1 MRDFPHSLQRY
12 AELHDMEFMETS
24 AKMNKNVREAFTRL
38 ASEIC
43 ELRAQQAPLS
53 SGGDTGPNMSLAR
66 NTKPLR
72 EEGGS
77 CYC

>member
-1 MRDFPHSLQRY
+1 
-12 AELHDMEFMETS
+12 MEFMETS
-24 AKMNKNVREAFTRL
+24 AKTNKNVREAFCQL

-53 SGGDTGPNMSLAR
+53 SGGDNGPNMSLAR
-66 NTKPLR
+66 NTKPIK
-72 EEGGS
+72 EQGGA